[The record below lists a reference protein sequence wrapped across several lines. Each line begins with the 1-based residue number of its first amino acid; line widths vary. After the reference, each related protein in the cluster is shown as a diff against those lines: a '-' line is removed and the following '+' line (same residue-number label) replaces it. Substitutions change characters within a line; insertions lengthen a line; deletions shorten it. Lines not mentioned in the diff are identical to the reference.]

1 MNVLNI
7 KPLLAILLTITVG
20 AVGCS
25 TELPVGS
32 TALQGSKMLAVPDQI
47 AQQTASTDAETVGKP
62 TVQSTTNQA
71 ENSQTETIAQASYSQ
86 PVAPIHNASATAP
99 LTTLGLDDD
108 IFEMVEQA
116 NGVVLLDFYAD
127 WCGPCRMQ
135 GGILHEMEDTA
146 SQNDASIIKV
156 DVDQHRQLASAL
168 NVTALPTLVL
178 IKDGKIVERQTGL
191 ADRQR
196 IADLLSM

>member
-1 MNVLNI
+1 MNVI
-7 KPLLAILLTITVG
+7 KVKPLMAILLAFTVG
-20 AVGCS
+20 AVGC
-25 TELPVGS
+25 TTDLPVS
-32 TALQGSKMLAVPDQI
+32 TSSLQGTGISIDADQN
-47 AQQTASTDAETVGKP
+47 AETTANK
-62 TVQSTTNQA
+62 
-71 ENSQTETIAQASYSQ
+71 TIAQTSYHQ
-86 PVAPIHNASATAP
+86 PVNTSPSASSSELAPAP

-127 WCGPCRMQ
+127 WCGPCRTQ

-156 DVDQHRQLASAL
+156 NVDQHRQLASAL

-178 IKDGKIVERQTGL
+178 IKDGKIVKRQTGL
-191 ADRQR
+191 ADHQR
-196 IADLLSM
+196 VANLLSM